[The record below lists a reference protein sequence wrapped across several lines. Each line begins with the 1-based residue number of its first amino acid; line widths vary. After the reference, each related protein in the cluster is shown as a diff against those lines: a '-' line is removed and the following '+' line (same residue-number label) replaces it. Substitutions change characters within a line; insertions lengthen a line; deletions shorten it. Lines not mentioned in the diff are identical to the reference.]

1 MMEGKAGVSMESRK
15 KMSRAKSNSPMK
27 RTVRRAVAWLLV
39 FCMCMANMNS
49 AVYAAEIATSS
60 DALMAATPSDAAATD
75 SNAAE
80 ILMPEQTV
88 SGEELKEEAIRAISA
103 GHEFDFDSEIR
114 VMKDAEGKNE
124 SYSELFKG
132 YRSFTLFAD
141 NGNGGRLTGGSDKA
155 YGYIIVRVE
164 KEAYEAFEKEEGTV
178 KATDSDATDSDAAER
193 SYVLTGNEELVF
205 LYVNADDGSVTFT
218 LNIENLNADDIVVPS
233 HTELYAETEEE
244 TEEAGPAEQ
253 PAEDANEAGSP
264 GAGGGS
270 GSGSGDSSSD
280 SEDDPTDEGASEDGQ
295 TEGGQTEGGNSGSA
309 DADTDTEAPAEKPE
323 DGQTEGGSD
332 SQQENNGSSDTD
344 TEDGNTESGN
354 DGNTGNSEDNGS
366 NSDSG
371 NDNHGNADSGNTG
384 NTENSGNSGS
394 GSGSESGK
402 DEGGSSDKGDS
413 SDKGGSDSGSG
424 SSNSGNSGNSGNTG
438 SSNSGSSSDKGGSD
452 SDSAKLSKSSL
463 NLPIVMGPNPN
474 AEFEEDEFGDMS
486 FDEWQEMMEEEE
498 EEAEEED
505 EEDYTEEVSVA
516 YDSEDE
522 GISYLN
528 MTMLPAVGA
537 VVKKTEQTK
546 GLAKLFKSSRS
557 GEAEAVVMAGVVP
570 LSGLSGADGG
580 YYKQIE
586 ANGDGTYKLH
596 LGLTGGGNQG
606 LDIVLV
612 IDNSG
617 SMDNN
622 NRIQSLQKILGYI
635 KGENHKKTEVNG
647 FIDQV
652 LGNGTSEI
660 SNPNNRIA
668 IATYQKTGKDVLN
681 GWSKDKTTVKKAIGN
696 LQPEEGTNYEAGLV
710 TAKTLLE
717 NRGDSKNIPVVIFL
731 SDGMPTYYYKDA
743 GEFGYGTVGA
753 SGTGTTET
761 VGDETIFVAG
771 EFHKYMEEIQGVTY
785 GVGFGIPNSESDYKV
800 YTPAQYLYA
809 IAEGIT
815 GQREDV
821 IIKEWVSIIGSYGKV
836 YKDKLVAPTSS
847 ENVIMANNGTAE
859 ELEDAFASIQKN
871 LEMVNVQV
879 HDKLSRF
886 VTFVGDT
893 PETSNVQVVRKTVN
907 SQGEVVHKEILHQG
921 TDYESVVLDRNNGTI
936 DLVFGNTEK
945 VLENYVYELSF
956 DIKLKEDVN
965 ITVEDKSV
973 GDQNTDFDPENNIS
987 SGKSGVRTNEEA
999 YFTFGKDGKTT
1010 VKYPHPVIP
1019 ASATYKPEHQ
1029 KYIKDNGDGT
1039 YDLTLNVTSTKA
1051 SSEET
1056 HTESVPADVL
1066 FLVDKSRSMV
1076 HRLDSKTEGK
1086 YEGSRAEAVNNAL
1099 TIAID
1104 TLGSYK
1110 DIQLG
1115 GYKWSNE
1122 PSGFFG
1128 WYGEAEQAK
1137 ENLRLYWGTDKW
1149 NKNWR
1154 EWDYAQGGDVQQG
1167 GTYPASALTA
1177 AVSKLKEDNRENV
1190 KKYIIFLTD
1199 GEPSEWSE
1207 YGDSYTAVK
1216 NLQTLMPGTK
1226 LYAVGVT
1233 KDTNNTF
1240 METVVR
1246 EANGLGKYDSTDGL
1260 YINGSNEAEVN
1271 AALKQIADEIVNEVT
1286 NSTPGVTNVTI
1297 TDTLSKYAE
1306 FAFDT
1311 SNLGN
1316 VRVTRKTA
1324 EGTETELRKDAY
1336 TVHISGK
1343 TITLSLTNVNDEEGK
1358 TNELEKDVTY
1368 SITFKVKPT
1377 QEAKQ
1382 DYQTYGG
1389 YYRDPNGNLQQE
1401 EFTGADDTDAPGN
1414 TNTTSSGQPGFPSN
1428 EKAVL
1433 SWQYDGAAG
1442 KTEYVHPVLQV
1453 PQTGQFVV
1461 QKLVEI
1467 GENETPLA
1475 DAEFII
1481 NLEKTDVAG
1490 SQGQKFSSVALK
1502 NKETSPVVKTE
1513 GEAHFKISEAVPMEY
1528 SLKGIK
1534 VFQKTADAG
1543 QQDITAERLAN
1554 SILTVKPGDDLIVQ
1568 LTNNLAHEGYF
1579 HSVDQVTNRTTGNPE
1594 DPFTN
1599 DKSAARE
1606 AAESQPTA
1614 DTGKRNKKVAEM
1626 EEEEGDPLV

>member
-1 MMEGKAGVSMESRK
+1 MMEGKAGVSMESKK

-60 DALMAATPSDAAATD
+60 DALMAATPSDATATD

-80 ILMPEQTV
+80 ILMPEETV

-114 VMKDAEGKNE
+114 VVKDAEGKNE

-205 LYVNADDGSVTFT
+205 LYVNADDGTVTFT

-280 SEDDPTDEGASEDGQ
+280 SEDDPTDEGASDDSQ
-295 TEGGQTEGGNSGSA
+295 TEGGQTEGGNSGS
-309 DADTDTEAPAEKPE
+309 ADTDTEAPAEKPE

-344 TEDGNTESGN
+344 TENGNTDSGD

-366 NSDSG
+366 NSGSG

-394 GSGSESGK
+394 GSGSEGGK

-413 SDKGGSDSGSG
+413 SDKDDSHQGGSDSGSG
-424 SSNSGNSGNSGNTG
+424 SSNSGNSGNSGSGN
-438 SSNSGSSSDKGGSD
+438 SSDKGSSSDKGGSD

-463 NLPIVMGPNPN
+463 NLPMVMGPNPN

-498 EEAEEED
+498 EEAEEE
-505 EEDYTEEVSVA
+505 EDYTDEVSVA
-516 YDSEDE
+516 YDSEDD

-537 VVKKTEQTK
+537 TVKKAQPK
-546 GLAKLFKSSRS
+546 RAFKLFKSSRS
-557 GEAEAVVMAGVVP
+557 DEAEAVVMAGVVP

-617 SMDNN
+617 SMDKNG
-622 NRIQSLQKILGYI
+622 RIESLQKTLGYI
-635 KGENHKKTEVNG
+635 KEGRWSEEENG

-696 LQPEEGTNYEAGLV
+696 LQPKGGTNYEAGLV

-753 SGTGTTET
+753 SGTETTET

-785 GVGFGIPNSESDYKV
+785 GVGFGITNLESDYKV

-821 IIKEWVSIIGSYGKV
+821 TVKVGSGLLWYDKV
-836 YKDKLVAPTSS
+836 YENKLVAPTSS

-907 SQGEVVHKEILHQG
+907 SQGEVVHKETLHQG
-921 TDYESVVLDRNNGTI
+921 TDYKSVVLDRNNGTI

-945 VLENYVYELSF
+945 ALENYVYELSF

-965 ITVEDKSV
+965 ITAEDKSV

-1066 FLVDKSRSMV
+1066 FLMDKSRSMV

-1137 ENLRLYWGTDKW
+1137 ENLRLYWGTD
-1149 NKNWR
+1149 
-1154 EWDYAQGGDVQQG
+1154 EWDKFWKKWKYAQGGDVEQG

-1207 YGDSYTAVK
+1207 YRGSYTAVE
-1216 NLQTLMPGTK
+1216 NLQNLMPGTK

-1240 METVVR
+1240 MEKVVR
-1246 EANGLGKYDSTDGL
+1246 TANGLGEDDSTDGL

-1286 NSTPGVTNVTI
+1286 NSIPGVTNVTI

-1324 EGTETELRKDAY
+1324 DGTETELQKDEY
-1336 TVHISGK
+1336 RVDISEK
-1343 TITLSLTNVNDEEGK
+1343 TIAVSLMNVNDEEGK
-1358 TNELEKDVTY
+1358 KNELEKDVTY
-1368 SITFKVKPT
+1368 SITFQVKPS
-1377 QEAKQ
+1377 QAAKDAYQQ
-1382 DYQTYGG
+1382 DGG
-1389 YYRDPNGNLQQE
+1389 YHRNPDGSKTENV
-1401 EFTGADDTDAPGN
+1401 FTGAEGTDAPDAPG
-1414 TNTTSSGQPGFPSN
+1414 NTTSSGQPGFPSN

-1442 KTEYVHPVLQV
+1442 KTEYDHPVLQV

-1467 GENETPLA
+1467 DDNETPLA
-1475 DAEFII
+1475 DAKFII